1 MSGKKVKIFCQVV
14 LDVAGALGLHA
25 DLLSRAPDEL
35 SGGQLLKAQLVL
47 ELVSPFDVLLL
58 DEPTNYLDY
67 DGVRALTEFIR
78 NSEAAVVVI
87 SHDERFVEGCVDRT
101 YLISDRRFSDYCDL
115 GDYFG
120 KDGI

>member
-1 MSGKKVKIFCQVV
+1 M
-14 LDVAGALGLHA
+14 
-25 DLLSRAPDEL
+25 
-35 SGGQLLKAQLVL
+35 
-47 ELVSPFDVLLL
+47 SPFDVLLL

-120 KDGI
+120 KGDRT